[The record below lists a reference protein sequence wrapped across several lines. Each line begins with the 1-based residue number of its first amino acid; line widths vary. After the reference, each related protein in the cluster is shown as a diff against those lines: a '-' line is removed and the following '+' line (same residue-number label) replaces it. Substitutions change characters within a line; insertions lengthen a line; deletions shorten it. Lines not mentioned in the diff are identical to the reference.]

1 MNPTPPETQSL
12 VDELIAVLDEQ
23 ISMLELRQSQ
33 LETLTDAIA
42 ERCEEALG
50 RLLNEIEQTQR
61 YQETADVKLR
71 AIRRTLGEFYH
82 CDAEKIKLSI
92 LAQHMDQ
99 SDRLAVEYRRQQII
113 LLIGTLRGKHAQA
126 VAQLVESARV
136 NNMMLESLFPSN
148 ETVTT
153 YDAFGAE
160 SWKSGAALVDSEF

>member
-1 MNPTPPETQSL
+1 MISTLPKTQSL

-33 LETLTDAIA
+33 LETLTDAIT
-42 ERCEEALG
+42 ERCEETLS

-71 AIRRTLGEFYH
+71 AIRQTLGEFYH
-82 CDAEKIKLSI
+82 CDTEKIKLSM
-92 LAQHMDQ
+92 LAQYMDQ

-113 LLIGTLRGKHAQA
+113 LLTGKLRRKHTQA

-136 NNMMLESLFPSN
+136 NNMMLESLFPSS

-153 YDAFGAE
+153 YDASGTE
-160 SWKSGAALVDSEF
+160 SWKSGTALVDSEF